1 MKSHR
6 GLSIRARLLL
16 AFIGVLVPY
25 LALVAIG
32 VVGFRTLSERLHSI
46 EQEVTQD
53 IEGATGLQ
61 VAILQMLMPAND
73 YLTTGD
79 LREREEFERRL
90 AQTRGALARMESFSL
105 QDPKARQ
112 LVEAIGGQVS
122 QIETLGREILAVPDP
137 RADHAAHGAAHAKMK
152 ALDRL
157 GDEAAVILSQLRE
170 IEHREI
176 REEVER
182 GSGVVRR
189 AAAAALA
196 ALVLSLAGG
205 VALALLFSRWIGYP
219 LQTIARASHAMAQ
232 GDLSQRVD
240 TSSGGE
246 LAETARAFNLMV
258 ERLEASHAALR
269 RTNDQEEAR
278 RWQAEALAAV
288 GRDLVQSLDLAVVGE
303 RIVESVRQLL
313 RVRFASLLRLEPES
327 GDLVAV
333 AVSENVAPIF
343 GPGLVWPR
351 GTGAVGL
358 AVRERRLVVSED
370 VLADPRV
377 TFTPEVRARIEQA
390 SFRAVI
396 ALPLVGKEGVIGALG
411 IGDEVGR
418 VFDAEEIRLAQAFAD
433 QATLALENAHLYE
446 QSEARRRQAE
456 ALAVTARDLAQSL
469 DPAEVFQRITDS
481 IRRLLASPTTTLYR
495 LEPESG
501 DLRVVAASGAPA
513 LRAGTVFPRGGGAV
527 GLAVELRGPVVSEN
541 ALTDPRLTFTPE
553 ARARVE
559 ESRFWAVLAVP
570 LVVKERVIGG
580 LGIRDQEGRVF
591 TAEEVRLAQ
600 AFADQAALSL
610 ENARLYEESE
620 ARHRVA
626 EALAAIGRD
635 LTQSLDVA
643 VVGQRITDSIRQ
655 LLGLGYS
662 RLYRLEPE
670 SGDLAAVAVSGGG
683 EPAFRG
689 KLVFPRGMGA
699 VGLAVK
705 ERRPVISKNHLAD
718 PQIILTPELRDRM
731 DSTFV
736 AVLAVPLVAKDK
748 VIGSLV
754 VGDRVGR
761 VYRAEEIRLVQAFA
775 DQAAIALEN
784 ARLFQ
789 EAQHALADLKAAQ
802 EQLVQG
808 ATMRALGELA
818 SGTSHHLNNLMAI
831 VLGRVRLLLAGP
843 ESAPLRRPLE
853 VIERAA
859 MDATEVVRRVSRFAR
874 MQPLEDWQPLD
885 LRQLAS
891 EVLELTRARW
901 QDAAQAQGIRI
912 EAALEGPDLQPVMG
926 NAAALR
932 EVLMNL
938 VLNAVEALP
947 NGGKIAVRTFSEGGW
962 VGLAVSDT
970 GVGMSPQVRERALE
984 PFFTTKGPRS
994 TGLGLSESY
1003 GILQRHGGKLTV
1015 ESAEGQGTTVTV
1027 HLPVASPSVSEGTR
1041 GEPARLAASALR
1053 ILVIDD
1059 DDEVRE
1065 VVAEMLAAQGHGVLQ
1080 ASGGREGLALLEAGE
1095 KMDLVL
1101 TDLGMPGV
1109 TGWDVARAVRAR
1121 WPGLPVG
1128 MLTGWGEQIDDA
1140 TPDRRMVAGV
1150 LSKPATPE
1158 GLREFVAACHAT
1170 SRRI

>member
-1 MKSHR
+1 
-6 GLSIRARLLL
+6 
-16 AFIGVLVPY
+16 
-25 LALVAIG
+25 
-32 VVGFRTLSERLHSI
+32 
-46 EQEVTQD
+46 
-53 IEGATGLQ
+53 
-61 VAILQMLMPAND
+61 
-73 YLTTGD
+73 
-79 LREREEFERRL
+79 
-90 AQTRGALARMESFSL
+90 MESFPL

-112 LVEAIGGQVS
+112 LVEAIGAQVS
-122 QIETLGREILAVPDP
+122 QIETLSREILAIPDP
-137 RADHAAHGAAHAKMK
+137 RTDHAAHAGGHAKMK

-176 REEVER
+176 RKEVER
-182 GSGVVRR
+182 GSGLARR

-205 VALALLFSRWIGYP
+205 VVLAFLFARWLSRP
-219 LQTIARASHAMAQ
+219 LEAIAHGSRRIAQ
-232 GDLSQRVD
+232 GDLSQRVEVGA
-240 TSSGGE
+240 GGE
-246 LAETARAFNLMV
+246 AGQAAGAFNAMA

-269 RTNDQEEAR
+269 RTNEESEAR
-278 RWQAEALAAV
+278 RGQAEALAAIGRELAQSLDLGMVGQRITDGIRELLHTASSAFFRQAPQPGCFVLVAVSGDVGPAFEAGQIIPEEAGPLAFAAREGHLTASPDILNDPRFRLAPEVRDRLAQAPFRAVLMIPLLAEGRAIGALAISDRAGRTFSEEETRLAQAFADQATLALENARLYEESEARRRQAEALAAV
-288 GRDLVQSLDLAVVGE
+288 GGDLVQSLDLAMVGQ
-303 RIVESVRQLL
+303 RIIESVCRLL
-313 RVRFASLLRLEPES
+313 RVRFSGLLRLEPES

-343 GPGLVWPR
+343 GPSLVYPR
-351 GTGAVGL
+351 GIGAVGL
-358 AVRERRLVVSED
+358 AVKERRLVVSED
-370 VLADPRV
+370 VLTDPRL

-433 QATLALENAHLYE
+433 QATLALENA
-446 QSEARRRQAE
+446 
-456 ALAVTARDLAQSL
+456 
-469 DPAEVFQRITDS
+469 
-481 IRRLLASPTTTLYR
+481 
-495 LEPESG
+495 
-501 DLRVVAASGAPA
+501 
-513 LRAGTVFPRGGGAV
+513 
-527 GLAVELRGPVVSEN
+527 
-541 ALTDPRLTFTPE
+541 
-553 ARARVE
+553 
-559 ESRFWAVLAVP
+559 
-570 LVVKERVIGG
+570 
-580 LGIRDQEGRVF
+580 
-591 TAEEVRLAQ
+591 
-600 AFADQAALSL
+600 
-610 ENARLYEESE
+610 RLYEESE
-620 ARHRVA
+620 ARRRSA
-626 EALAAIGRD
+626 EALAAVGRD
-635 LTQSLDVA
+635 LAQLLDLD

-662 RLYRLEPE
+662 RLYRLEPV

-699 VGLAVK
+699 VGLAVT
-705 ERRPVISKNHLAD
+705 ERRPVISKDVLTD

-731 DSTFV
+731 DSTFT
-736 AVLAVPLVAKDK
+736 AVLAVPLVAQDR
-748 VIGSLV
+748 VIGALV

-761 VYRAEEIRLVQAFA
+761 VYRAEETRLVQAFA
-775 DQAAIALEN
+775 DQAALALEN

-789 EAQHALADLKAAQ
+789 EAQHALADLKTAQ
-802 EQLVQG
+802 EQLIQG

-818 SGTSHHLNNLMAI
+818 AGAAHHLNNLMTI

-859 MDATEVVRRVSRFAR
+859 MDAAEVVRRVSRFAR
-874 MQPLEDWQPLD
+874 MQPLEDWQRLD

-912 EAALEGPDLQPVMG
+912 EAALEGSDLQPVTG

-938 VLNAVEALP
+938 VLNAVEAVP
-947 NGGKIAVRTFSEGGW
+947 SGGKIAVRTFSEDAW
-962 VGLAVSDT
+962 VGLSVSDT

-1027 HLPVASPSVSEGTR
+1027 HLPVASPSVSEGTP
-1041 GEPARLAASALR
+1041 GEPARFAASALR

-1065 VVAEMLAAQGHGVLQ
+1065 VVAEMLAAQGHRVLQ

-1140 TPDRRMVAGV
+1140 TPDCRMVAGV